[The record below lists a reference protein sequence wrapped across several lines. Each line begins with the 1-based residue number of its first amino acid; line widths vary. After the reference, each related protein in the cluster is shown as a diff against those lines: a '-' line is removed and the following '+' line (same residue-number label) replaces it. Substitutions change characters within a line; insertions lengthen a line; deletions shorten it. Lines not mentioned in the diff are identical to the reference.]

1 MVDHIT
7 TAWRI
12 QKRRAGR
19 AGQLRWV
26 TLTAVCFWLFSCTT
40 PAEHSNPLDPESP
53 AYLDRGVLSGTVTS
67 FYQPFRP
74 LPDAD
79 IHLLETGASR
89 RSNANG
95 EFTFAGLAPG
105 RYTLRATSAGYA
117 ADSAEVEVAARETRV
132 LSFRLNALPLVADA
146 RVTAAHVKT
155 RASLS
160 DTDFVFLTI
169 TAEVFDGDGNND
181 LQRVQVEIPAA
192 AFADSLR
199 RSSSNGI
206 WERTFPP
213 EELRAGNGNLIDPY
227 NLVGELFRI
236 RATDAPGARVTSA
249 PFQLVRVIA
258 EEPLPQEPAN
268 GEVLTTNAPQL
279 KWLMPPLT
287 FEHTFTI
294 HVFKL
299 ISGFQTLLLTIP
311 ELPAGTT
318 AAPYP
323 GRLTTGSYFWT
334 VTVTDRFGN
343 SSRSKEATF
352 VVQ

>member
-1 MVDHIT
+1 MADHIT

-12 QKRRAGR
+12 QKRPAGQT
-19 AGQLRWV
+19 GQLRWV
-26 TLTAVCFWLFSCTT
+26 PLAAVCGWLFSCTT

-53 AYLDRGVLSGTVTS
+53 AYLNRGIITGIVTS
-67 FYQPFRP
+67 FYQPYRP
-74 LPDAD
+74 LSGAD
-79 IHLLETGASR
+79 IHLLPTGTSR
-89 RSNANG
+89 RSDANG
-95 EFTFAGLAPG
+95 KFTFAELAPG
-105 RYTLRATSAGYA
+105 RYTLWATTAGYTT
-117 ADSAEVEVAARETRV
+117 DSAEVEVAARETRV
-132 LSFRLNALPLVADA
+132 VDFRLNALPLVADA

-160 DTDFVFLTI
+160 DTDFVFLTV
-169 TAEVFDGDGNND
+169 TAEVLDGDGSND
-181 LQRVQVEIPAA
+181 LQRVRVEIPAA
-192 AFADSLR
+192 AFADTLR
-199 RSSSNGI
+199 RGNSNGR

-213 EELRAGNGNLIDPY
+213 EELRNQSGSLVDPY
-227 NLVGELFRI
+227 NLVGESFRI
-236 RATDAPGARVTSA
+236 DARDMPGAQVTSA

-279 KWLMPPLT
+279 KWFMPPLT

-294 HVFKL
+294 QVFKL